1 MDDHIQAAL
10 SAHYHDKQNYTNY
23 YTTAALPPAALSTEL
38 IWIYLE

>member
-23 YTTAALPPAALSTEL
+23 YTTALPPAALSTEL